1 VNLGEVVLQILQ
13 KHQITNHVLVMTTDN
28 ASNNKTLVTVIN
40 NSIWELQLK
49 TNSIIIQIPCLA
61 HVIQLSLVELLGKI
75 KVLSKNDNTEL
86 EWSNDHVRLLRA
98 RQQKRDIADTLN
110 KMSFHLMTFCIFDTL
125 TILIGSRSCS
135 FY

>member
-13 KHQITNHVLVMTTDN
+13 KHQITDHVLAVTTDN
-28 ASNNKTLVTVIN
+28 ASNNKTLVTVVN
-40 NSIWELQLK
+40 DSIWELQLK
-49 TNSIIIQIPCLA
+49 TDLMIIQVPCLA

-75 KVLSKNDNTEL
+75 KALPKNNNAES
-86 EWSNDHVRLLRA
+86 EWSDNRVRLLRA
-98 RQQKRDIADTLN
+98 RQQKRDIANTLN
-110 KMSFHLMTFCIFDTL
+110 KVGFHLMTFCIFDTL